1 MSEITSL
8 IKTLQKDNK
17 DRAKLDTQRTEDIR
31 AMREAQIGDVGNKG
45 AEIEA
50 TKEATANS
58 KKTTNLLKTM
68 SGSLTGILGATKKL
82 GAAAKSSFFGALKG
96 LAFGAF
102 LLAVGNFLDSPTFKK
117 LTKKIGEMAQK
128 FADIYKVFSEEGFAA
143 GIEALK
149 ENIGLVGGAIL
160 GLAALFA
167 PRLLFK
173 GLMFAGTLIF
183 KGGFLI
189 LRTLFRAALGK
200 ALFGSAGRRG
210 AGGVFTRL
218 MGAIVNMGR
227 GMANLVGRAVRAG
240 LLAGSRVVGSIRN
253 SFRSFFI
260 RGGPLSRLGGSFL
273 RIATQ
278 LRGVVA
284 ASIRS
289 GFLAG
294 RGVIGSIR
302 NAFRSFFIRGGPL
315 SRLGASFLRIAAQLK
330 GVVAASI
337 RSGFLAGRGVIT
349 SIRARFAGF
358 FAKGGP
364 LSRLAASFLRVAAQ
378 LKGAVAASIRSGFL
392 AGSNILTSIRGRF
405 AGFFAKGGPLSRL
418 GASFLRIAA
427 QLKGAVA
434 ASIRSGF
441 LAGANVIGSIRAGFA
456 GFFAKGGPLGKF
468 AERFVSIGASML
480 NKIKNSLFFNL
491 DPRKLG
497 SIFGKFGKLFTPLAT
512 FGSKLV
518 SVSAAM
524 GTSITNSKLF
534 TGIANKFGLLF
545 NVLSQF
551 GNKLSG
557 LYSTAIRSMRGAL
570 LAAVNALPA
579 PVRALLPKAFKTV
592 AALAGAAAKSSAPI
606 FDRGLKALKQSGAKT
621 IIKPVVTTLS
631 TVSRPLVD
639 RGLQLAQNRLT
650 KSSTFQAIAKPVT
663 SSVTKLSQ
671 TALNAI
677 RGTGQ
682 ISGRGISG
690 VGQSFI
696 NRFPRLKLAMKI
708 PIIGPLLTGVFGA
721 QILNDPD
728 LSDTEKKKELGKL
741 IGGQIGAAGFAG
753 IGFALGAPAAGV
765 GGFFSGAAL
774 GLTGYFAGEW
784 LGGKMMDYILGDN
797 SVGNAA
803 DQAFLAKRMQT
814 MKSRPMLFTPAMQ
827 SSFYDPNSMGPKIFK
842 AYEERD
848 MLLGEVNKGRISM
861 ADAQVALDDFN
872 MRRDPTNQLGFSIP
886 MVAPA
891 AGNGIIIQDNTK
903 NSNTTVS
910 NEMLGVGDQQFS
922 TGVP

>member
-58 KKTTNLLKTM
+58 KNTTNLLKKM

-143 GIEALK
+143 GMALLK
-149 ENIGLVGGAIL
+149 ENIGLVGGSLLA
-160 GLAALFA
+160 LAALFA

-173 GLMFAGTLIF
+173 GLMFGGKLIF

-227 GMANLVGRAVRAG
+227 GMGNLVSKAVRTG
-240 LLAGSRVVGSIRN
+240 LLAGSKVVGSIRN
-253 SFRSFFI
+253 AFSGFFATGGPLGRFFSRLGFMARTMGGAISGAIRTGLLAGSNAVGSIRNAFSNFFAKGGPLGRFFSRLGFMARAMGGFVSTAIRTGLLAGQGVIGSIRAAFSNFFI
-260 RGGPLSRLGGSFL
+260 KGGPLSRFAGRLGFMVRSMSG
-273 RIATQ
+273 AVT
-278 LRGVVA
+278 A
-284 ASIRS
+284 AIRS

-302 NAFRSFFIRGGPL
+302 YAFKGFFARGGPL
-315 SRLGASFLRIAAQLK
+315 SK
-330 GVVAASI
+330 
-337 RSGFLAGRGVIT
+337 
-349 SIRARFAGF
+349 FA
-358 FAKGGP
+358 
-364 LSRLAASFLRVAAQ
+364 
-378 LKGAVAASIRSGFL
+378 
-392 AGSNILTSIRGRF
+392 
-405 AGFFAKGGPLSRL
+405 
-418 GASFLRIAA
+418 ASFLRIAA

-434 ASIRSGF
+434 ASIKSGF

-579 PVRALLPKAFKTV
+579 PVKALLPKAFKTV
-592 AALAGAAAKSSAPI
+592 ADLAGAAAKSSAPI
-606 FDRGLKALKQSGAKT
+606 FDRGLKALKQSGVASS
-621 IIKPVVTTLS
+621 IKPVVTAIT
-631 TVSRPLVD
+631 RPLVD

-650 KSSTFQAIAKPVT
+650 NSSTVQAIAKPVA
-663 SSVTKLSQ
+663 KLSQ
-671 TALNAI
+671 TALNAL

-721 QILNDPD
+721 QILNDPK
-728 LSDTEKKKELGKL
+728 LSDTDKKKELGKL

-765 GGFFSGAAL
+765 GGFFSGAAMGL
-774 GLTGYFAGEW
+774 GGYFAGEW

-803 DQAFLAKRMQT
+803 DQAFLDKNKAK
-814 MKSRPMLFTPAMQ
+814 MKNRPMLSTPAMQ
-827 SSFYDPNSMGPKIFK
+827 SSFYDANSMGPKLVQS
-842 AYEERD
+842 YNYRD
-848 MLLGEVNKGRISM
+848 ELSGLMKTQNLSLPDAQMLLDE
-861 ADAQVALDDFN
+861 FN
-872 MRRDPTNQLGFSIP
+872 MGRGEGSGQLGFSIP

>member
-8 IKTLQKDNK
+8 IKTLQNDNK
-17 DRAKLDTQRTEDIR
+17 NRTKLDVQRTEDIR

-50 TKEATANS
+50 TKESTANS

-82 GAAAKSSFFGALKG
+82 GAAAKTSFFGALKG
-96 LAFGAF
+96 LAFGGF
-102 LLAVGNFLDSPTFKK
+102 LLAIGKFLDSPTFKK

-143 GIEALK
+143 GMELLK
-149 ENIGLVGGAIL
+149 ENIGLVGGSLLA
-160 GLAALFA
+160 LAALFA
-167 PRLLFK
+167 PGLLFK
-173 GLMFAGTLIF
+173 GLKFGGKLIF

-200 ALFGSAGRRG
+200 ALFGKAGDKAG
-210 AGGVFTRL
+210 GGVFTRL
-218 MGAIVNMGR
+218 MSGIKSMGVGMFNMVSKAIKT
-227 GMANLVGRAVRAG
+227 G
-240 LLAGSRVVGSIRN
+240 LLAGSKVVGSIRN
-253 SFRSFFI
+253 
-260 RGGPLSRLGGSFL
+260 
-273 RIATQ
+273 
-278 LRGVVA
+278 
-284 ASIRS
+284 
-289 GFLAG
+289 
-294 RGVIGSIR
+294 
-302 NAFRSFFIRGGPL
+302 AFS
-315 SRLGASFLRIAAQLK
+315 
-330 GVVAASI
+330 
-337 RSGFLAGRGVIT
+337 
-349 SIRARFAGF
+349 GF

-364 LSRLAASFLRVAAQ
+364 L
-378 LKGAVAASIRSGFL
+378 
-392 AGSNILTSIRGRF
+392 GRF
-405 AGFFAKGGPLSRL
+405 FSRL
-418 GASFLRIAA
+418 GFMFRSMGTVVSNA
-427 QLKGAVA
+427 
-434 ASIRSGF
+434 IRTGF
-441 LAGANVIGSIRAGFA
+441 LGGSNVIGSIRAGFA

-480 NKIKNSLFFNL
+480 NKIKNSLFFSL

-512 FGSKLV
+512 FGGKLV
-518 SVSAAM
+518 SVSVAM
-524 GTSITNSKLF
+524 GQSIVNSKLF
-534 TGIANKFGLLF
+534 TSIATKFGLLF

-551 GNKLSG
+551 GNKLTG

-570 LAAVNALPA
+570 IAAVNALPA

-592 AALAGAAAKSSAPI
+592 VALAGAAAKSSAPI

-650 KSSTFQAIAKPVT
+650 NSSTVQAIARPVA
-663 SSVTKLSQ
+663 KLSQ
-671 TALNAI
+671 VALNAL

-682 ISGRGISG
+682 ISGRGITG

-696 NRFPRLKLAMKI
+696 NRFPRLKLAMRI

-728 LSDTEKKKELGKL
+728 LSDTDKKKELGKL

-753 IGFALGAPAAGV
+753 IGLALGAPAAGV
-765 GGFFSGAAL
+765 GGFFTGAAL

-803 DQAFLAKRMQT
+803 DQAFLDKNKAT

-827 SSFYDPNSMGPKIFK
+827 SSFYDPNSMAPKLYK
-842 AYEERD
+842 AYNERD
-848 MLLGEVNKGRISM
+848 MLLGHVKAGSM
-861 ADAQVALDDFN
+861 SMTDAQVALDEFN
-872 MRRDPTNQLGFSIP
+872 MGRGTTDQLGFSIP

-891 AGNGIIIQDNTK
+891 AGNGIIIKEGDKIN
-903 NSNTTVS
+903 NTTVS
-910 NEMLGVGDQQFS
+910 SSNLGVGDQIFS
-922 TGVP
+922 MPGVP

>member
-143 GIEALK
+143 GMALLK
-149 ENIGLVGGAIL
+149 ENIGLVGGSLLA
-160 GLAALFA
+160 LAALFA

-173 GLMFAGTLIF
+173 GLMFGGKLIF

-218 MGAIVNMGR
+218 MGAIVNMGQ
-227 GMANLVGRAVRAG
+227 GLGNLVSKAVRTG
-240 LLAGSRVVGSIRN
+240 LLAGSKVVGSIRN
-253 SFRSFFI
+253 AFSGFFAT
-260 RGGPLSRLGGSFL
+260 GGPLGRFFSRLGFMARTMGTAVSS
-273 RIATQ
+273 A
-278 LRGVVA
+278 
-284 ASIRS
+284 IRT
-289 GFLAG
+289 GLLAG
-294 RGVIGSIR
+294 SNAIGSIR
-302 NAFRSFFIRGGPL
+302 NAFSNFFTKGGPL
-315 SRLGASFLRIAAQLK
+315 SRFFSRLGFMARTMGTAVSGAIRTGLLAGSNAV
-330 GVVAASI
+330 GSI
-337 RSGFLAGRGVIT
+337 RNAFSNFLAKGGPLGRFAARLGFMLKSMGTSVSIAIRTGFLAGSNAIG
-349 SIRARFAGF
+349 SIRGAFQGF

-364 LSRLAASFLRVAAQ
+364 LG
-378 LKGAVAASIRSGFL
+378 K
-392 AGSNILTSIRGRF
+392 F
-405 AGFFAKGGPLSRL
+405 AGRL
-418 GASFLRIAA
+418 GFMFRSM
-427 QLKGAVA
+427 GTAVSNA
-434 ASIRSGF
+434 IRTGF

-579 PVRALLPKAFKTV
+579 PVKALLPKAFKTV
-592 AALAGAAAKSSAPI
+592 ADLAGAAAKSSAPI
-606 FDRGLKALKQSGAKT
+606 FDRGLKALKQSGVASS
-621 IIKPVVTTLS
+621 IKPVVTAIT
-631 TVSRPLVD
+631 RPLVD

-650 KSSTFQAIAKPVT
+650 NSSTVQAIAKPVA
-663 SSVTKLSQ
+663 KLSQ
-671 TALNAI
+671 TALNAL

-682 ISGRGISG
+682 ISGQGISG

-696 NRFPRLKLAMKI
+696 NRFPRLKLAMRI

-721 QILNDPD
+721 QILNDPI
-728 LSDTEKKKELGKL
+728 LNDTEKKKALGKL

-765 GGFFSGAAL
+765 GGFFSGAAMGL
-774 GLTGYFAGEW
+774 GGYFAGEW